1 MSSTPTQVAG
11 PLGSTVTDWRERLQA
26 VVETMREMSTHTDPQ
41 EMVRA
46 YGARMRQLY
55 RNDGFLSL
63 SRRGLKAPYYRITRH
78 ARWAGKINP
87 WTEKERLPLL
97 QGGLLGE
104 LIYGDQPRIIDEI
117 ELQPG
122 DPSAP
127 HLEGYRS
134 LMALPNYDG
143 GHALN
148 MTVRLSH
155 EPAAFDPEIL
165 PEHLWTSNLFGRA
178 TQNLVLNDELKRAY
192 EIVDRELT
200 RVAEIQRSLLPKELP
215 KIPGFDLAA
224 HYQTSQWAGGDYYDF
239 FPLPEGRWG
248 ILIADVSGHG
258 TPAAV
263 MMAITHSI
271 AHAYPGVPDP
281 PGKVLG
287 FVNDRLAGHYTTD
300 NESFVTAF
308 YGIYDSK
315 TRELTYACAGH
326 NPPRLKRCV
335 DGSVISLDGVGG
347 LPLGILA
354 TGPYPEKTV
363 QFVPGDQ
370 VVFYTD
376 GITEANDPEGHM
388 FGMER
393 LDEVLENCY
402 LDAAGLANEV
412 LVALERFTAGQPA
425 ADDRTLLI
433 GKVS

>member
-1 MSSTPTQVAG
+1 MIPDTSFFEG
-11 PLGSTVTDWRERLQA
+11 GGTDWRQTLDHIVA
-26 VVETMREMSTHTDPQ
+26 TMREMSLQDDPQ
-41 EMVRA
+41 AMVRA
-46 YGARMRQLY
+46 YAAQVRRYQQV
-55 RNDGFLSL
+55 DGWVAL
-63 SRRGLKAPYYRITRH
+63 SRRGLEYPKYRVTRSSTW
-78 ARWAGKINP
+78 REVIDP
-87 WTEKERLPLL
+87 WQEKDRLPVLE
-97 QGGLLGE
+97 GGLLGE
-104 LIYGDQPRIIDEI
+104 LIYGDVPRIIND
-117 ELQPG
+117 LRVADDDPG
-122 DPSAP
+122 KVYLDGNRSALAVP
-127 HLEGYRS
+127 H
-134 LMALPNYDG
+134 YDRG
-143 GHALN
+143 VGLN
-148 MTVRLSH
+148 MIVSLRKGVH
-155 EPAAFDPEIL
+155 AFPPEQF
-165 PEHLWTSNLFGRA
+165 PDWVWMSSLFGRA
-178 TQNLVLNDELKRAY
+178 TQNLVLSAELKKAY
-192 EIVDRELT
+192 QVVDRELKL
-200 RVAEIQRSLLPKELP
+200 VADIQRSLLPKV
-215 KIPGFDLAA
+215 IPPIPNLSIAA
-224 HYQTSQWAGGDYYDF
+224 FYQTSQWAGGDYYDF